1 VAKKSQK
8 NSKHV
13 ADLINSATLTSI
25 SLLARVDK
33 FTFLV
38 VLDTSKPEHLAR
50 SELLECIQSV
60 KRDDI
65 NLADQE
71 AVRLL
76 QLVRFRTEEMLD
88 YAYGKIEFENHPEI
102 GTFDRST
109 DAMTRLIWLR
119 VNASTIPWP
128 RHRRVFGNLGARG
141 GRSGPY

>member
-1 VAKKSQK
+1 
-8 NSKHV
+8 
-13 ADLINSATLTSI
+13 
-25 SLLARVDK
+25 
-33 FTFLV
+33 

-102 GTFDRST
+102 RTFDRST
-109 DAMTRLIWLR
+109 DAM
-119 VNASTIPWP
+119 S
-128 RHRRVFGNLGARG
+128 
-141 GRSGPY
+141 RSANIFVQIVP